1 MIEIYNDK
9 DSNYRFSLKAK
20 SGHTLLNSIDFTDKI
35 LMNEAV
41 KSLGAIAI
49 TRNNFERKTNH
60 AGQFLFNLKDD
71 NGNLIGRSQLYDS
84 EMGMENGIKN
94 LQNRME
100 ALRNGDDLK
109 FVQNS

>member
-1 MIEIYNDK
+1 MIEVHNDK

-35 LMNEAV
+35 QMNEAI
-41 KSLGAIAI
+41 KALGVTAI
-49 TRNNFERKTNH
+49 TRNHFERKTNH

-84 EMGMENGIKN
+84 EMGMENGMEN

-109 FVQNS
+109 FFQNP

>member
-9 DSNYRFSLKAK
+9 DLNYRFCLKAK
-20 SGHTLLNSIDFTDKI
+20 SGHILLNSIGFTDRI
-35 LMNEAV
+35 QMNEAMN
-41 KSLGAIAI
+41 KLSAIAI
-49 TRNNFERKTNH
+49 TRNHFERKTNH
-60 AGQFLFNLKDD
+60 AGQFLFNLKDN

-94 LQNRME
+94 LQNRIE
-100 ALRNGDDLK
+100 ALRNGDGLK